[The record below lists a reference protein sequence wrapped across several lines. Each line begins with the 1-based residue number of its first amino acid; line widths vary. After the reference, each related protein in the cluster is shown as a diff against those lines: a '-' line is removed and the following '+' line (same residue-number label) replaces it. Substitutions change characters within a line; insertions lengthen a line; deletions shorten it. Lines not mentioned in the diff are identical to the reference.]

1 MTHTSLCRI
10 PICHA
15 NQRQASVV
23 RHMRLCAGLL
33 GDQGCETLEAGLHR
47 SLLCHLCDEALDR
60 EPLRVL
66 LTRRMDWA
74 ENVRKD
80 MRDAAAEDK
89 GRIKASPA
97 SLSNA
102 LLTLYAGGFLQ
113 AG

>member
-1 MTHTSLCRI
+1 M
-10 PICHA
+10 
-15 NQRQASVV
+15 V
-23 RHMRLCAGLL
+23 RHMYLCAGLL
-33 GDQGCETLEAGLHR
+33 GDQGCETLAAGLHR

-89 GRIKASPA
+89 GRIKASLACPSPVTYDGRSSSFSTQGEA
-97 SLSNA
+97 SGRQVQNSLRSKL
-102 LLTLYAGGFLQ
+102 LLTS
-113 AG
+113 